1 MMSKNIP
8 EPVEGDPRQS
18 LLFAAITIAIALF
31 TLAGWS
37 SGMRFLA
44 GQWGPYIPM
53 APSTALAFLL
63 VGGALFCSVR
73 WSNQRWSRFAALT
86 AAGLVLL
93 LGLLILTQFIT
104 GIDPGLE
111 QALFRVNESFG
122 QIPLG
127 RMSPLTAGS
136 FLLESAALLIFLL
149 AEHRWPHA
157 PTAVV
162 ILAAVAIAINIT
174 VLTGYAYGAPLL
186 YGGTTIPTAF
196 PTALAFVSAGIGL
209 VRLTIRRSPMLQA
222 WGRATLRGR
231 LLRAFLPLFMLF
243 ILLDGWLDSRINQ
256 IPVNPALWHSLLT
269 LLSGV
274 LIVAFTGWIARHTG
288 DTIEHAQEELKK
300 SEEKFRTVADFT
312 YDWEYWTDPNGRMVY
327 VSPSCE
333 RISGRRA
340 EEFLADEHLLYKIVY
355 SDDLPMVQKHDSDKL
370 GRDGP
375 TGMDFRILTP
385 NGEIRW
391 INHICQPVHGIDGR
405 FLGRRA
411 ANRDVTERVL
421 AEMQV
426 LRMKRLY
433 ATLSQ
438 VNQTIVRVKDQEDLY
453 RSICNV
459 AVKFGEF
466 SLAWVGLLDETT
478 GDVQPVAANG
488 LDVTDWP
495 FERVN
500 IHQGPFND
508 GLIAAALRT
517 LRVVTSE
524 DLQTEENPQSLRD
537 PNRRIIYHS
546 SAAIPIRFRGKA
558 FGILSLASQQVGLFQ
573 DEDEVRLL
581 EEMGLDISFAL
592 DTMQAEQE
600 RQRAE
605 AEIQSLAKFPGE
617 NPNPILRLDSDGV
630 ILYANPASD
639 LLLQDWGCGAG
650 ERAPLFWQQKVSEAL
665 ASRKSMTVDMACGD
679 IIYSFFV
686 APVLEAGYVNL
697 YGRDI
702 TGRKQA
708 EDALRENEAF
718 TKAVLDHLPIGIA
731 VNSVDPTV
739 TFNYMNDNFPK
750 YYRTSRE
757 KLAIPDAFW
766 EAVYEEPEFRE
777 EIKERVLEDAASGDP
792 ERMVWVDVPITRR
805 GEETRYISA
814 RNTPIPGKPLMI
826 SAVWDVTERK
836 RAEEML
842 ERRVTELEALHQS
855 GLAFSQTF
863 DPQDIGEKVIEVL
876 SGRLNWHHAAVR
888 VRRGEGDEVELVA
901 SSIPSSEHGS
911 GESRL
916 QLAVS
921 RVGEG
926 LAGWV
931 IQHGQPLRVDNL
943 EEDPRYVETFAGMK
957 SGLYVPMRTRDETI
971 GCISAESGRPNAF
984 SEEDERMLMTLAGQ
998 AAIAIHNAE
1007 LFRDMQDELARRKQA
1022 EEKNRQQLAR
1032 LTALW
1037 EIDQAIASSFDS
1049 GPSLNILLS
1058 QALNLLNVDAA
1069 TVLKNNTGMNTLEYA
1084 AGLGFKTN
1092 AAKTASIKLGES
1104 YAGRAALERRMVRIP
1119 DLSKDPNNVLLTR
1132 LLKGEGF
1139 VQYYGTPLVVK
1150 GKVIGVLEVFSR
1162 SVIERDREWFDF
1174 FNMLAGQAA
1183 IAMDS
1188 SHMFADLQRSNIEL
1202 AVAYD
1207 ATIEGWSHALDLR
1220 DKETEG
1226 HTQRVTETTLRLAEV
1241 MGFDP
1246 QERVQVRRGAL
1257 LHDIGKLGVPDA
1269 VLLKPGALTEE
1280 EWVIMR
1286 RHPEYAYEMIQPI
1299 EYLRPALDIPYCHHE
1314 KWDGTGYPRG
1324 LAGERI
1330 PLAARIFAVVDV
1342 WDALRSDR
1350 PYRPAWPIE
1359 KARAYIQEQAGK
1371 HFDPNVVS
1379 TFLKLFGRE

>member
-73 WSNQRWSRFAALT
+73 WSNQRWSRFAVLT

-104 GIDPGLE
+104 GIDLGLE

-174 VLTGYAYGAPLL
+174 VLIGYAYGAPLL

-231 LLRAFLPLFMLF
+231 LLRAFLPLFVLF

-288 DTIEHAQEELKK
+288 DTIEHSQEELKK
-300 SEEKFRTVADFT
+300 SEERYRQTLDTMLEGCQIIDF
-312 YDWEYWTDPNGRMVY
+312 DWRYVY
-327 VSPSCE
+327 VNDAAAAHGHLTREALLHHTMMEMYPGIENTDMFAVLRDCMENRVPAKLENRFVYPDGAVGWFSLGIQPVPEGILILSFDITE
-333 RISGRRA
+333 RIR
-340 EEFLADEHLLYKIVY
+340 
-355 SDDLPMVQKHDSDKL
+355 
-370 GRDGP
+370 
-375 TGMDFRILTP
+375 
-385 NGEIRW
+385 
-391 INHICQPVHGIDGR
+391 
-405 FLGRRA
+405 
-411 ANRDVTERVL
+411 
-421 AEMQV
+421 AEMQTTQ
-426 LRMKRLY
+426 MKRLY

-438 VNQTIVRVKDQEDLY
+438 VNQTIVRVKDREDLFQ
-453 RSICNV
+453 SICDLS
-459 AVKFGEF
+459 VKYGEF
-466 SLAWVGLLDETT
+466 AFAWIGLLNETS
-478 GDVQPVAANG
+478 GDILPVAAHGADLN
-488 LDVTDWP
+488 DWP
-495 FERVN
+495 LPIFN
-500 IHQGPFND
+500 IHKDEYQN
-508 GLIAAALRT
+508 LLTVTAIHT
-517 LRVVTSE
+517 SRVVTSDDVME
-524 DLQTEENPQSLRD
+524 DARTQVLREQAQSRD
-537 PNRRIIYHS
+537 FHS
-546 SAAIPIRFRGKA
+546 IAAVPFRSKSGSV
-558 FGILSLASQQVGLFQ
+558 GVLSLVSREIGMFQ
-573 DEDEVRLL
+573 NEEEVRLL
-581 EEMGLDISFAL
+581 QEMGLDISFAL
-592 DTMQAEQE
+592 DSMQAVQE

-1092 AAKTASIKLGES
+1092 AAKTASVKLGES

-1119 DLSKDPNNVLLTR
+1119 DLSKDPDNVLLTR

-1241 MGFDP
+1241 MGIGQ
-1246 QERVQVRRGAL
+1246 QERVHVRRGAL

-1269 VLLKPGALTEE
+1269 ILLKPGALTEE

-1350 PYRPAWPIE
+1350 PYRPAWPVE
-1359 KARAYIQEQAGK
+1359 KVRAYIQEQAGK
-1371 HFDPNVVS
+1371 HFDPNVVGV
-1379 TFLKLFGRE
+1379 FLKMSGRD